1 MFSGMPS
8 LSGTGF
14 IRVIVQDV
22 NDHSP
27 QFQQQNYVEYI
38 DENSSVGYSITQ
50 MTATDSD
57 IGLNAKIKYVFPT
70 SLVIRYF
77 YSSLMSTSFY
87 RYSLLESK
95 QDKFEIDEDTGVI
108 KTLSNLD
115 REDNEVYYLT
125 VVAQDSSLTEP
136 KASVANLTVFV
147 RDVNDNYPI
156 FLTSQS
162 VIYVSDKA
170 QSGQFI
176 FGVTAVDL
184 DSGDNGKIIYSLLTG
199 DIDMFYI
206 DENTGVIESNQKL
219 NKQLEYKLKILASD
233 KGKAPKH
240 AEFELTVMLWP
251 DKDFPV
257 VRHVGTQ
264 QLSIVENSSPGSEV
278 SRILATTPKSGTK
291 GILRFSISG
300 GDFDN
305 TFEVNSI
312 TGEVVIGKNGIDHE
326 KSSQYKIWIEA
337 SDSDDPKL
345 RSAVLLTV
353 NVTDVNDNP
362 PVFEYPFYTIS
373 VQEETFPPTNVITVV
388 AIDKDTGKNSIIT
401 YRLVDDINGIFSIDE
416 NSGEI
421 VTNTKLDR
429 ETDDHYT
436 LTVEAVDQG
445 YPSLTG
451 SVMVHI
457 NILDINDNPPRFTR
471 LFSVNVTENT
481 EVGSFVIGI
490 TSSDLDIGVNAKA
503 TYRFTENP
511 GNMFKIDSDTGK
523 VYVAFPLDREV
534 QDEYLLNV
542 VAADGSWQSET
553 PLTITIQDVNDN
565 APEFEKSYYKFN
577 FPETNKIGA
586 TVGRVIATDKDKQ
599 GSNSVVS
606 YNLKQPSDVF
616 FVDPIYGDIF
626 TKHSLKYKHSAKNAS
641 PENEYT
647 LTVLATD
654 NGKPP
659 LSAECLIVINVI
671 DSNNNAPQFEKK
683 KYFSPIPINLELWS
697 PLITV
702 IATDHD
708 LGVNSEIEYF
718 VYGGNATDIVQVD
731 RFSGLVSLKMKLT
744 DTDLGKSYDL
754 VIRATD
760 HGVPPKQDIT
770 DVTFTMTSENIF
782 SPEFSS
788 FSYQVFVPENEPVGT
803 TILIVKATDQ
813 DEGPNGLIRYL
824 FENSSDNFILD
835 PETGAI
841 TIARVLDFEHIK
853 EYKLNVIA
861 MDIGFEPK
869 QSKATLSIILTD
881 INDNPP
887 VFNQTLF
894 NVFIFE
900 NSLPGTFVSQI
911 VATDLDSP
919 KNAIINYSI
928 VGGTGENLFF
938 CNNTS
943 GALYSKQV
951 FDYEKEKSYGLE
963 ILAINPDSTLSGSTK
978 VTVHIQGVN
987 EYYPTFSQSVF
998 YYDVPESAEIGAYV
1012 GAVKATDLDSG
1023 NDGKVYYFLVGS
1035 SNDKGFAIDRNTGV
1049 LRVSRHL
1056 DRETQNRII
1065 LTVLA
1070 KNDGS
1075 IRGNDTDEAQVII
1088 SIQDGN
1094 DPPEFDQEYYEC
1106 LVSEG
1111 TRPGAKVLVVHA
1123 VDKDAWPQNNQ
1134 FSYSILNNMTKLFRI
1149 DPQNGSI
1156 ETSGYFD
1163 RETINHYNII
1173 IGAIDT
1179 GSPPQTGS
1187 ATVKVVI
1194 TDVNDNGPVL
1204 ASDNNVGY
1212 VSENEPINTSIMVL
1226 TATDAD
1232 QPPNG
1237 APFTYRI
1244 VGGPHREFVILD
1256 ESSGLLRTA
1265 RSIDREQTPNLS
1277 IVVCIFINFIIY
1289 AS

>member
-1 MFSGMPS
+1 M
-8 LSGTGF
+8 L
-14 IRVIVQDV
+14 
-22 NDHSP
+22 
-27 QFQQQNYVEYI
+27 
-38 DENSSVGYSITQ
+38 
-50 MTATDSD
+50 
-57 IGLNAKIKYVFPT
+57 
-70 SLVIRYF
+70 
-77 YSSLMSTSFY
+77 FY
-87 RYSLLESK
+87 RYSLLGNK
-95 QDKFEIDEDTGVI
+95 QEKFEMDEDTGI
-108 KTLSNLD
+108 LRTSSNLD
-115 REDNEVYYLT
+115 REENEVYYLT

-136 KASVANLTVFV
+136 KASVANLTVFA

-156 FLTSQS
+156 FSTSQS
-162 VIYVSDKA
+162 IIYVSDKT

-176 FGVTAVDL
+176 FGVTATDL
-184 DSGDNGKIIYSLLTG
+184 DSGDNGKIVYHLISG
-199 DIDMFYI
+199 DLDMFHI
-206 DENTGVIESNQKL
+206 DENTGVIESTQKL
-219 NKQLEYKLKILASD
+219 SKQMEYKIKIEASD
-233 KGKAPKH
+233 KGKIPKN

-251 DKDFPV
+251 DRDFPV

-264 QLSIVENSSPGSEV
+264 QLSIVENSSPGSSV
-278 SRILATTPKSGTK
+278 SRILATTPKTVPKGT
-291 GILRFSISG
+291 IRFSIAG

-305 TFEVNSI
+305 TFEVDSI
-312 TGEVVIGKNGIDHE
+312 SGEVAIGKNGIDHE
-326 KSSQYKIWIEA
+326 KSNQYKIWIEA
-337 SDSDDPKL
+337 SDSDEPKL
-345 RSAVLLTV
+345 RSAVLLTI
-353 NVTDVNDNP
+353 NVTDENDNP
-362 PVFEYPFYTIS
+362 PVFEYPFYTVSI
-373 VQEETFPPTNVITVV
+373 QEETLPPTPVITVV
-388 AIDKDTGKNSIIT
+388 AIDKDVGKNSIIT
-401 YRLVDDINGIFSIDE
+401 YRLIDDINGIFSIDDM
-416 NSGEI
+416 SGEI

-429 ETDDHYT
+429 ETDDHYI
-436 LTVEAVDQG
+436 LTIEAIDQG

-451 SVMVHI
+451 SAMVHI
-457 NILDINDNPPRFTR
+457 TVLDINDNPPRFTR

-490 TSSDLDIGVNAKA
+490 TSSDLDVGINAKA

-511 GNMFKIDSDTGK
+511 GNMFKIDSDTGN
-523 VYVAFPLDREV
+523 VYVASPLDREI

-542 VAADGSWQSET
+542 VAADGSWQAET

-565 APEFEKSYYKFN
+565 APEFEKPYYKFN
-577 FPETNKIGA
+577 FPETHKIGA

-616 FVDPIYGDIF
+616 FIDPIYGDIF
-626 TKHSLKYKHSAKNAS
+626 TKRALKYKHSTKDTS
-641 PENEYT
+641 PENEYS
-647 LTVLATD
+647 LIVLATD

-659 LSAECLIVINVI
+659 LSTECSVSINVI

-683 KYFSPIPINLELWS
+683 KYFSPIPINLEIWS
-697 PLITV
+697 SLITV
-702 IATDHD
+702 VATDHD
-708 LGVNSEIEYF
+708 FGVNSEIDYF
-718 VYGGNATDIVQVD
+718 IYGGNAIDLVQVNKH
-731 RFSGLVSLKMKLT
+731 SGLVSLKKKLT

-760 HGVPPKQDIT
+760 HGVPPKQDTT
-770 DVTFTMTSENIF
+770 DVTFTLTSENNF

-788 FSYQVFVPENEPVGT
+788 FSYQVFVPENEPIGT

-813 DEGPNGLIRYL
+813 DKGPNGLVRYT
-824 FENSSDNFILD
+824 FENLSDKFNLN

-841 TIARVLDFEHIK
+841 TITQILDFERIK
-853 EYKLNVIA
+853 EYKLNIIA
-861 MDIGFEPK
+861 LDTGFKPK
-869 QSKATLSIILTD
+869 QSKATLSIMLTD

-887 VFNQTLF
+887 TFNQTLF
-894 NVFIFE
+894 NVFILE
-900 NSLPGTFVSQI
+900 NSSPGTFVSQM
-911 VATDLDSP
+911 VAKDLDSP

-928 VGGTGENLFF
+928 IGGTGENLFY
-938 CNNTS
+938 CNSTS
-943 GALYSKQV
+943 GAIYSKQV
-951 FDYEKEKSYGLE
+951 FDYEKEKSFSLE
-963 ILAINPDSTLSGSTK
+963 IIAINPDSTFSGSTK
-978 VTVHIQGVN
+978 VIVHIKGVN

-998 YYDVPESAEIGAYV
+998 YYDVPESAEIGANV
-1012 GAVKATDLDSG
+1012 GTVKATDLDAG

-1035 SNDKGFAIDRNTGV
+1035 SNDKGFTIDHNTG
-1049 LRVSRHL
+1049 LLKVSRHL

-1070 KNDGS
+1070 KNSGS

-1094 DPPEFDQEYYEC
+1094 DPPEFNQEYYEC

-1111 TRPGAKVLVVHA
+1111 TRPGAKILNVHA

-1149 DPQNGSI
+1149 DAQNGTI
-1156 ETSGYFD
+1156 ETVGHFD
-1163 RETINHYNII
+1163 RETVNYYEII
-1173 IGAIDT
+1173 VGAVDT

-1187 ATVKVVI
+1187 ATVKVMI

-1204 ASDNNVGY
+1204 APDNSVGY

-1244 VGGPHREFVILD
+1244 VGGPHREFVTLD

-1277 IVVCIFINFIIY
+1277 IVVCIINYYIFL
-1289 AS
+1289 STFSLL

>member
-1 MFSGMPS
+1 MG
-8 LSGTGF
+8 
-14 IRVIVQDV
+14 
-22 NDHSP
+22 N
-27 QFQQQNYVEYI
+27 
-38 DENSSVGYSITQ
+38 
-50 MTATDSD
+50 
-57 IGLNAKIKYVFPT
+57 
-70 SLVIRYF
+70 
-77 YSSLMSTSFY
+77 
-87 RYSLLESK
+87 K
-95 QDKFEIDEDTGVI
+95 QDKFEMDEDTGI
-108 KTLSNLD
+108 LRTLSNLD
-115 REDNEVYYLT
+115 REENEVYYLT

-136 KASVANLTVFV
+136 KASVANLTVFA

-156 FLTSQS
+156 FSTSQS
-162 VIYVSDKA
+162 IIYVSDKT

-176 FGVTAVDL
+176 FGVTATDL
-184 DSGDNGKIIYSLLTG
+184 DSGDNGKIVYHLLTG
-199 DIDMFYI
+199 DLEMFHI
-206 DENTGVIESNQKL
+206 DENTGVIESAQKL
-219 NKQLEYKLKILASD
+219 TKQMGYKLRIEASD
-233 KGKAPKH
+233 KGIVPKT
-240 AEFELTVMLWP
+240 AEFELTVILWP

-257 VRHVGTQ
+257 VHHAGTQ
-264 QLSIVENSSPGSEV
+264 QLSIVENSSPGSGV
-278 SRILATTPKSGTK
+278 SRIFATTPKTGSK
-291 GILRFSISG
+291 GILRFSIAG

-305 TFEVNSI
+305 TFEVDPIS
-312 TGEVVIGKNGIDHE
+312 GEVVIGKNGIDHE

-337 SDSDDPKL
+337 SDSDEPKL

-353 NVTDVNDNP
+353 NVTDENDNP
-362 PVFEYPFYTIS
+362 PVFEYPFYTVSI
-373 VQEETFPPTNVITVV
+373 QEETLPPTPVITVV
-388 AIDKDTGKNSIIT
+388 AIDKDIGKNSVIT
-401 YRLVDDINGIFSIDE
+401 YRLVDDINGIFSIDDI
-416 NSGEI
+416 SGEI

-436 LTVEAVDQG
+436 LMVEAVDQG

-451 SVMVHI
+451 SSMIHI
-457 NILDINDNPPRFTR
+457 TVIDINDNPPRFTR
-471 LFSVNVTENT
+471 LFSVNVTENI

-490 TSSDLDIGVNAKA
+490 TSSDLDVGVNAKA

-511 GNMFKIDSDTGK
+511 GNKFKIDSETGK
-523 VYVAFPLDREV
+523 VYVASPLDREI

-542 VAADGSWQSET
+542 VAADGSWQAET

-577 FPETNKIGA
+577 FPETHKIGA

-616 FVDPIYGDIF
+616 SIDPIYGDIF
-626 TKHSLKYKHSAKNAS
+626 TKRALKYKYSPKDTS

-647 LTVLATD
+647 LTILATD

-659 LSAECLIVINVI
+659 LSTECSITINVI

-683 KYFSPIPINLELWS
+683 KYFSPIPINLVVGS

-702 IATDHD
+702 VATDHD
-708 LGVNSEIEYF
+708 SGVNAEIEYF
-718 VYGGNATDIVQVD
+718 VYGGNATDLVQVD
-731 RFSGLVSLKMKLT
+731 RHSGVISLKKKLIQS
-744 DTDLGKSYDL
+744 DLAKNYDL

-760 HGVPPKQDIT
+760 HGVPPKQDTT
-770 DVTFTMTSENIF
+770 DITFTMTSENKF

-788 FSYQVFVPENEPVGT
+788 FSYQVFVPENEPIGT

-813 DEGPNGLIRYL
+813 DEGPNGLVEYS
-824 FENSSDNFILD
+824 FETSSDKFKLNQ
-835 PETGAI
+835 ETGAI
-841 TIARVLDFEHIK
+841 TIAQILDYEHLK
-853 EYKLNVIA
+853 EYKLNIIA
-861 MDIGFEPK
+861 KDMGFEPK
-869 QSKATLSIILTD
+869 QSKATLSIMLTD

-887 VFNQTLF
+887 TFNQTLF
-894 NVFIFE
+894 NVFLHE
-900 NSLPGTFVSQI
+900 NAPPATFVTQM
-911 VATDLDSP
+911 VAKDLDSP

-928 VGGTGENLFF
+928 IGGTGEHLFS
-938 CNNTS
+938 CNSTS
-943 GALYSKQV
+943 GAIYSKQM
-951 FDYEKEKSYGLE
+951 FDYEKEKSFSLE
-963 ILAINPDSTLSGSTK
+963 ILAVNPDSIFSGSTK
-978 VTVHIQGVN
+978 VIVFIEGVN

-998 YYDVPESAEIGAYV
+998 YYDVPESAEINANV
-1012 GAVKATDLDSG
+1012 GAVKATDLDG
-1023 NDGKVYYFLVGS
+1023 GDDGIVYYFLVGS
-1035 SNDKGFAIDRNTGV
+1035 SNDKGFTIDHSTGL

-1070 KNDGS
+1070 KNAGS

-1094 DPPEFDQEYYEC
+1094 DPPEFDQEFYEC

-1111 TRPGAKVLVVHA
+1111 TRPGAKILTVHA

-1134 FSYSILNNMTKLFRI
+1134 FSYSLLNNITKLFRI
-1149 DPQNGSI
+1149 DPQNGTI
-1156 ETSGYFD
+1156 ETVGHFD
-1163 RETINHYNII
+1163 RETVNYYEII
-1173 IGAIDT
+1173 VGAVDA

-1187 ATVKVVI
+1187 ATVKVMI

-1204 ASDNNVGY
+1204 APDNSIGY

-1244 VGGPHREFVILD
+1244 VGGPHREFVTLD

-1277 IVVCIFINFIIY
+1277 IVVCTIHF
-1289 AS
+1289 

>member
-1 MFSGMPS
+1 MF
-8 LSGTGF
+8 LIF
-14 IRVIVQDV
+14 ITFD
-22 NDHSP
+22 
-27 QFQQQNYVEYI
+27 
-38 DENSSVGYSITQ
+38 
-50 MTATDSD
+50 
-57 IGLNAKIKYVFPT
+57 
-70 SLVIRYF
+70 
-77 YSSLMSTSFY
+77 
-87 RYSLLESK
+87 RYSLLGNK
-95 QDKFEIDEDTGVI
+95 QDKFEIDEDLGIIRTS
-108 KTLSNLD
+108 SNLD
-115 REDNEVYYLT
+115 REENEIYYLT
-125 VVAQDSSLTEP
+125 VVAQDSSSTEP
-136 KASVANLTVFV
+136 KASVANLTVFIK
-147 RDVNDNYPI
+147 DVNDNYPI
-156 FLTSQS
+156 FSISQS
-162 VIYVSDKA
+162 VIYVSDKI
-170 QSGQFI
+170 QSAQFI
-176 FGVTAVDL
+176 YGVTATDL
-184 DSGDNGKIIYSLLTG
+184 DSGNNGKIIYSLISG

-219 NKQLEYKLKILASD
+219 TKQTEYKLKIKASD
-233 KGKAPKH
+233 KGKEPKH
-240 AEFELTVMLWP
+240 AEFELTVILWP
-251 DKDFPV
+251 DRDFPV
-257 VRHVGTQ
+257 VRHVGTN
-264 QLSIVENSSPGSEV
+264 QLSIVENSSPGSGV
-278 SRILATTPKSGTK
+278 SRILATTPKMGPK
-291 GILRFSISG
+291 GILRFSIAG

-305 TFEVNSI
+305 TFEVDSI
-312 TGEVVIGKNGIDHE
+312 SGEVVISKNGIDHE
-326 KSSQYKIWIEA
+326 KSGQYKIWIEA

-353 NVTDVNDNP
+353 NVTDENDNP

-373 VQEETFPPTNVITVV
+373 IQEETLPPTTVIKVV
-388 AIDKDTGKNSIIT
+388 ASDEDMGKNSIIT
-401 YRLVDDINGIFSIDE
+401 YRLVDDINGIFSIDD

-436 LTVEAVDQG
+436 LVVEAVDQG

-451 SVMVHI
+451 SAVVHI

-490 TSSDLDIGVNAKA
+490 TSSDLDTGVNARA

-523 VYVAFPLDREV
+523 VYVASPLDREV

-542 VAADGSWQSET
+542 VAADGSWQAET

-616 FVDPIYGDIF
+616 FIDPIYGDIF
-626 TKHSLKYKHSAKNAS
+626 TKRALKYKHSTKDIS
-641 PENEYT
+641 PENEFT

-659 LSAECLIVINVI
+659 LSAECFIIINII

-683 KYFSPIPINLELWS
+683 KYFSPIPINLEMWS

-702 IATDHD
+702 IATDYD
-708 LGVNSEIEYF
+708 SGVNSEIEYF
-718 VYGGNATDIVQVD
+718 VYGGNATDVVQVD
-731 RFSGLVSLKMKLT
+731 RFSGLVSLKIKLA

-760 HGVPPKQDIT
+760 HGVPPKQDTT
-770 DVTFTMTSENIF
+770 DVAFTITSENNF

-813 DEGPNGLIRYL
+813 DEGSNGLISYS
-824 FENSSDNFILD
+824 FENSSDKFKLN

-841 TIARVLDFEHIK
+841 TIAHVLDFESIK
-853 EYKLNVIA
+853 EYKLNIIA
-861 MDIGFEPK
+861 TDTGFEPK
-869 QSKATLSIILTD
+869 KSKATLSIMLTD

-887 VFNQTLF
+887 TFNQTLF
-894 NVFIFE
+894 NMFIFE
-900 NSLPGTFVSQI
+900 NSLPGTFVSQMI
-911 VATDLDSP
+911 ATDLDSP
-919 KNAIINYSI
+919 KNSIINYSI
-928 VGGTGENLFF
+928 TGGTGENLFY
-938 CNNTS
+938 CNSSS
-943 GALYSKQV
+943 GAIYSKQV
-951 FDYEKEKSYGLE
+951 FDYEREKSYSLE

-978 VTVHIQGVN
+978 VIVHIKGVN

-998 YYDVPESAEIGAYV
+998 YYDVPESAEIGVNV

-1035 SNDKGFAIDRNTGV
+1035 SNDKGFAIDRNTGL
-1049 LRVSRHL
+1049 LRVSRRL

-1070 KNDGS
+1070 KNDGR

-1094 DPPEFDQEYYEC
+1094 DPPEFDQDYYEC

-1111 TRPGAKVLVVHA
+1111 TRPGAKILTVHA

-1149 DPQNGSI
+1149 DSQNGSI
-1156 ETSGYFD
+1156 ETVGHFD
-1163 RETINHYNII
+1163 RETINYYGII
-1173 IGAIDT
+1173 VGAVDT

-1187 ATVKVVI
+1187 ATVKVMI
-1194 TDVNDNGPVL
+1194 SDVNDNGPVL

-1277 IVVCIFINFIIY
+1277 IVVCIMNYNIY
-1289 AS
+1289 AMNIILHIKYK

>member
-1 MFSGMPS
+1 M
-8 LSGTGF
+8 
-14 IRVIVQDV
+14 D
-22 NDHSP
+22 D
-27 QFQQQNYVEYI
+27 
-38 DENSSVGYSITQ
+38 
-50 MTATDSD
+50 
-57 IGLNAKIKYVFPT
+57 
-70 SLVIRYF
+70 
-77 YSSLMSTSFY
+77 
-87 RYSLLESK
+87 
-95 QDKFEIDEDTGVI
+95 DTGI
-108 KTLSNLD
+108 LRTLSKLD
-115 REDNEVYYLT
+115 REENEIYYLT
-125 VVAQDSSLTEP
+125 VVAQDSSITEP
-136 KASVANLTVFV
+136 KASITNLTVFIN
-147 RDVNDNYPI
+147 DVNDNYPI
-156 FLTSQS
+156 FSTSQS
-162 VIYVSDKA
+162 IIYISDKT

-176 FGVTAVDL
+176 FGVTATDL
-184 DSGDNGKIIYSLLTG
+184 DSGDNGKINYHLIAG
-199 DIDMFYI
+199 DTDMFHI
-206 DENTGVIESNQKL
+206 DENTGVIESTQKL
-219 NKQLEYKLKILASD
+219 NKQDKMEYKIKIEASD
-233 KGKAPKH
+233 KGQVPKN
-240 AEFELTVMLWP
+240 AEYELTVILWP
-251 DKDFPV
+251 DRDFPV

-264 QLSIVENSSPGSEV
+264 QLSIVENSSPGSGV
-278 SRILATTPKSGTK
+278 SRILATTPKIGSK
-291 GILRFSISG
+291 GILRFSIAG

-305 TFEVNSI
+305 TFEVDSVS
-312 TGEVVIGKNGIDHE
+312 GEVVIGKNGIDHE
-326 KSSQYKIWIEA
+326 KSNQYKIWIEA
-337 SDSDDPKL
+337 SDSDEPKL

-353 NVTDVNDNP
+353 NVTDENDNP
-362 PVFEYPFYTIS
+362 PVFEYPFYTVSI
-373 VQEETFPPTNVITVV
+373 QEETLPPTTVTSV
-388 AIDKDTGKNSIIT
+388 LAIDKDTGKNSIIT
-401 YRLVDDINGIFSIDE
+401 YRLVDDINGIFSIDD

-436 LTVEAVDQG
+436 LVVEAVDQG

-451 SVMVHI
+451 STMVHI
-457 NILDINDNPPRFTR
+457 TVLDINDNPPRFTR

-490 TSSDLDIGVNAKA
+490 TSSDLDAGVNAKA

-523 VYVAFPLDREV
+523 VYIASPIDREV

-542 VAADGSWQSET
+542 VAADGSWQAET

-565 APEFEKSYYKFN
+565 APEFEKSNYKFN
-577 FPETNKIGA
+577 FPETQKIGA
-586 TVGRVIATDKDKQ
+586 TVGRVIATDRDKQ

-616 FVDPIYGDIF
+616 FIDPIYGDIF
-626 TKHSLKYKHSAKNAS
+626 TKRALKYKHSTKYTS

-647 LTVLATD
+647 FTVLATD

-659 LSAECLIVINVI
+659 LSTECLIIINVI
-671 DSNNNAPQFEKK
+671 DSNNNPPQFQEK
-683 KYFSPIPINLELWS
+683 KYFSTIPINLKVLS

-702 IATDHD
+702 VATDHD
-708 LGVNSEIEYF
+708 SGVNSEIEYF
-718 VYGGNATDIVQVD
+718 IYGGNSTDLVQVD
-731 RFSGLVSLKMKLT
+731 KLSGLVSLKKKMSDL
-744 DTDLGKSYDL
+744 DLGKNYDL

-760 HGVPPKQDIT
+760 HGVPPKQDT
-770 DVTFTMTSENIF
+770 CDVTFTMTSENNF

-788 FSYQVFVPENEPVGT
+788 FSYQVFVPENEPIGT
-803 TILIVKATDQ
+803 TILIVKATDH
-813 DEGPNGLIRYL
+813 DEGPNGLVRYS
-824 FENSSDNFILD
+824 FENSSDKFKLNM
-835 PETGAI
+835 ETGAI
-841 TIARVLDFEHIK
+841 TIAQILDFERIK
-853 EYKLNVIA
+853 EYRLNVIA
-861 MDIGFEPK
+861 MDTGFEPK
-869 QSKATLSIILTD
+869 RSKATLSIMLTD

-887 VFNQTLF
+887 TFNQTLF
-894 NVFIFE
+894 NVFILE
-900 NSLPGTFVSQI
+900 NSPPGTLVSQM
-911 VATDLDSP
+911 VAKDLDSP

-928 VGGTGENLFF
+928 ISGTGENLFY
-938 CNNTS
+938 CNITS
-943 GALYSKQV
+943 GAIYSKQV
-951 FDYEKEKSYGLE
+951 FDYEKEKSYSLE
-963 ILAINPDSTLSGSTK
+963 ILAINPNSTLSGSTK
-978 VTVHIQGVN
+978 VIIHIEGVN

-998 YYDVPESAEIGAYV
+998 YYDVPESAKIGANV
-1012 GAVKATDLDSG
+1012 GAVKASDLDAG
-1023 NDGKVYYFLVGS
+1023 DDGKVYYFLVGS
-1035 SNDKGFAIDRNTGV
+1035 SNDKGFIIDHNTGI

-1070 KNDGS
+1070 KNTGS

-1111 TRPGAKVLVVHA
+1111 TRPGAKILTVHA

-1134 FSYSILNNMTKLFRI
+1134 FSYSVLNNLTKLFRI
-1149 DPQNGSI
+1149 DSQNGTI
-1156 ETSGYFD
+1156 ETVGYFD
-1163 RETINHYNII
+1163 RETINYYEII
-1173 IGAIDT
+1173 VGAVDT

-1187 ATVKVVI
+1187 ATVKVMI

-1244 VGGPHREFVILD
+1244 VGGPHREFVTLD

-1277 IVVCIFINFIIY
+1277 IVVCIIC
-1289 AS
+1289 

>member
-1 MFSGMPS
+1 MG
-8 LSGTGF
+8 
-14 IRVIVQDV
+14 
-22 NDHSP
+22 N
-27 QFQQQNYVEYI
+27 
-38 DENSSVGYSITQ
+38 
-50 MTATDSD
+50 
-57 IGLNAKIKYVFPT
+57 
-70 SLVIRYF
+70 
-77 YSSLMSTSFY
+77 
-87 RYSLLESK
+87 K
-95 QDKFEIDEDTGVI
+95 QDKFELDEDSGI
-108 KTLSNLD
+108 LKTLANLD
-115 REDNEVYYLT
+115 REENEMYYLT

-136 KASVANLTVFV
+136 KASVTNLTVFA
-147 RDVNDNYPI
+147 RDINDNYPI
-156 FLTSQS
+156 FSTLRSI
-162 VIYVSDKA
+162 IYVSDKT

-176 FGVTAVDL
+176 FGVTATDL
-184 DSGDNGKIIYSLLTG
+184 DSGDNGKIVYRLIMG
-199 DIDMFYI
+199 DINIFHI
-206 DENTGVIESNQKL
+206 DENTGVIESTKKL
-219 NKQLEYKLKILASD
+219 SKQNMEYKIKVQASD
-233 KGKAPKH
+233 KGELPKH
-240 AEFELTVMLWP
+240 AEFELTVILWP
-251 DKDFPV
+251 DQDFPV
-257 VRHVGTQ
+257 VRYVGTQ
-264 QLSIVENSSPGSEV
+264 QLSIVENSSPGSGV
-278 SRILATTPKSGTK
+278 SRILATTPKTGPK
-291 GILRFSISG
+291 GILRFFIAG

-305 TFEVNSI
+305 TFEVDSI
-312 TGEVVIGKNGIDHE
+312 SGEVVIGKNGIDHE
-326 KSSQYKIWIEA
+326 KSNHYKIWIEA
-337 SDSDDPKL
+337 SDSDEPKL
-345 RSAVLLTV
+345 RSALLLTI

-373 VQEETFPPTNVITVV
+373 IQEETLPPTPVITVI
-388 AIDKDTGKNSIIT
+388 ATDKDIGKNSIIT
-401 YRLVDDINGIFSIDE
+401 YRLVDDINGIFSIDDI
-416 NSGEI
+416 SGEI

-429 ETDDHYT
+429 ETDDRYI
-436 LTVEAVDQG
+436 LMVEAIDQG

-451 SVMVHI
+451 SAMIHI
-457 NILDINDNPPRFTR
+457 TVLDINDNPPRFTR

-523 VYVAFPLDREV
+523 VYVASPLDREI

-542 VAADGSWQSET
+542 VAADGSWQAET

-565 APEFEKSYYKFN
+565 APEFEKPFYKFN
-577 FPETNKIGA
+577 FPETHKIGA

-616 FVDPIYGDIF
+616 FIDPIYGDIF
-626 TKHSLKYKHSAKNAS
+626 TKRALKYKHSTKDTS
-641 PENEYT
+641 QENEYT

-659 LSAECLIVINVI
+659 LSAECSVIINVI

-683 KYFSPIPINLELWS
+683 KYFSPIPINLEMLS

-702 IATDHD
+702 VAADHD
-708 LGVNSEIEYF
+708 SGVNSEIVYF
-718 VYGGNATDIVQVD
+718 VYGGNATDLVQID
-731 RFSGLVSLKMKLT
+731 KFSGLISLKKKLI
-744 DTDLGKSYDL
+744 DADLSKNYHL

-760 HGVPPKQDIT
+760 HGVPPKQDTT
-770 DVTFTMTSENIF
+770 DVTFTITSENNF

-788 FSYQVFVPENEPVGT
+788 FSYQVFVPENEPIGT

-813 DEGPNGLIRYL
+813 DEGPNGLVRYT
-824 FENSSDNFILD
+824 FENLSDKFKLN
-835 PETGAI
+835 PETGAV
-841 TIARVLDFEHIK
+841 TIAQILDYERTK
-853 EYKLNVIA
+853 EYKLNIIA
-861 MDIGFEPK
+861 IDTGFKPK
-869 QSKATLSIILTD
+869 QSKATLSIMLTD

-887 VFNQTLF
+887 IFNQILY
-894 NVFIFE
+894 NVFILE
-900 NSLPGTFVSQI
+900 NSFPGTFVSQM
-911 VATDLDSP
+911 VANDVDSP

-928 VGGTGENLFF
+928 VGGTGENLFY
-938 CNNTS
+938 CNSTS
-943 GALYSKQV
+943 GAIYSKQV
-951 FDYEKEKSYGLE
+951 FNYEKETSYSLD
-963 ILAINPDSTLSGSTK
+963 ILAINPDSTFSGSTK
-978 VTVHIQGVN
+978 VIVHIEGVN

-998 YYDVPESAEIGAYV
+998 YYDVPESAEIGANV
-1012 GAVKATDLDSG
+1012 GTVKATDLDAG
-1023 NDGKVYYFLVGS
+1023 DDGKVYYFLVGS
-1035 SNDKGFAIDRNTGV
+1035 SNDKGFTLDHNTGL
-1049 LRVSRHL
+1049 LRVSKHL

-1070 KNDGS
+1070 KNAGS
-1075 IRGNDTDEAQVII
+1075 IKGNDTDEAQVII

-1111 TRPGAKVLVVHA
+1111 TRPGAKIFSVHA

-1134 FSYSILNNMTKLFRI
+1134 FSYSVLNNITKLFRI
-1149 DPQNGSI
+1149 DSQNGTI
-1156 ETSGYFD
+1156 ETIGHFD
-1163 RETINHYNII
+1163 RETINYYEII
-1173 IGAIDT
+1173 VGAIDT

-1187 ATVKVVI
+1187 ATIKVII

-1204 ASDNNVGY
+1204 APDNSVGY

-1244 VGGPHREFVILD
+1244 VGGPHREFVTLD

-1277 IVVCIFINFIIY
+1277 IVVCIIIY
-1289 AS
+1289 FLIKISEAIIVFKLISNFY

>member
-1 MFSGMPS
+1 MG
-8 LSGTGF
+8 
-14 IRVIVQDV
+14 
-22 NDHSP
+22 N
-27 QFQQQNYVEYI
+27 
-38 DENSSVGYSITQ
+38 
-50 MTATDSD
+50 
-57 IGLNAKIKYVFPT
+57 
-70 SLVIRYF
+70 
-77 YSSLMSTSFY
+77 
-87 RYSLLESK
+87 K
-95 QDKFEIDEDTGVI
+95 QDKFIMDEDTGI
-108 KTLSNLD
+108 LRTSSNID
-115 REDNEVYYLT
+115 REENEVYYLT

-136 KASVANLTVFV
+136 KASVVNLTIFA
-147 RDVNDNYPI
+147 RDINDNYPI
-156 FLTSQS
+156 FSTSQS
-162 VIYVSDKA
+162 IIYVSDKT
-170 QSGQFI
+170 QSREFI
-176 FGVTAVDL
+176 FGVTATDL
-184 DSGDNGKIIYSLLTG
+184 DSGDNGKIVYHLVAG
-199 DIDMFYI
+199 DVDMFHI
-206 DENTGVIESNQKL
+206 DENTGVIESTQKL
-219 NKQLEYKLKILASD
+219 NKQMEYKIKIEASD
-233 KGKAPKH
+233 KGKIPRT
-240 AEFELTVMLWP
+240 AEFELTVILWP
-251 DKDFPV
+251 DRDFPV

-264 QLSIVENSSPGSEV
+264 QLSIVENSSPGSGV
-278 SRILATTPKSGTK
+278 SRILATTPKTGPK
-291 GILRFSISG
+291 GVLRFSIAG

-305 TFEVNSI
+305 TFEVDSI
-312 TGEVVIGKNGIDHE
+312 SGEVVISKNGIDHE

-337 SDSDDPKL
+337 SDSDEPML

-353 NVTDVNDNP
+353 NVTDENDNP
-362 PVFEYPFYTIS
+362 PVFENQFYTVSI
-373 VQEETFPPTNVITVV
+373 QEETFPPTPVITLT
-388 AIDKDTGKNSIIT
+388 ATDKDTGKNSIIT
-401 YRLVDDINGIFSIDE
+401 YRLVDDINGLFSIDE
-416 NSGEI
+416 VSGEI

-451 SVMVHI
+451 SAIIHVTV
-457 NILDINDNPPRFTR
+457 LDINDNPPRFTR

-481 EVGSFVIGI
+481 DVGSFVIGI
-490 TSSDLDIGVNAKA
+490 TSSDLDEGVNAKA

-511 GNMFKIDSDTGK
+511 GNMFKIDSDAGK
-523 VYVAFPLDREV
+523 VYVASPLDREI

-542 VAADGSWQSET
+542 VAADGSWQAET

-565 APEFEKSYYKFN
+565 APEFEKSFYKFN
-577 FPETNKIGA
+577 FPESQKIGA
-586 TVGRVIATDKDKQ
+586 SVGRIIATDKDKQ

-616 FVDPIYGDIF
+616 FIDPIYGDIF
-626 TKHSLKYKHSAKNAS
+626 TKRALKYKHSTKDIS

-659 LSAECLIVINVI
+659 MSSECLIIINVI
-671 DSNNNAPQFEKK
+671 DSNNNAPQFENK
-683 KYFSPIPINLELWS
+683 KYFSPIPINLEVWS
-697 PLITV
+697 SLITV
-702 IATDHD
+702 KATDYD
-708 LGVNSEIEYF
+708 SGVNSEIEYF
-718 VYGGNATDIVQVD
+718 VYGGNATDLIQVD
-731 RFSGLVSLKMKLT
+731 RFSGLVVLKKKLS
-744 DTDLGKSYDL
+744 DTDLGKNYDL

-760 HGVPPKQDIT
+760 HGVPPKQDVT
-770 DVTFTMTSENIF
+770 EVTFTVTSENNY

-803 TILIVKATDQ
+803 TVLIVKATDQ
-813 DEGPNGLIRYL
+813 DEGPNGFVRYS
-824 FENSSDNFILD
+824 FENLSDKFKLN

-841 TIARVLDFEHIK
+841 TIAQILDFELIK
-853 EYKLNVIA
+853 EYKLNITA
-861 MDIGFEPK
+861 MDTGFSPK

-887 VFNQTLF
+887 IFNQTLF
-894 NVFIFE
+894 NIFIHE
-900 NSLPGTFVSQI
+900 NSPPGTFISQML
-911 VATDLDSP
+911 AKDLDSP

-938 CNNTS
+938 CNSST
-943 GALYSKQV
+943 GAIFSKQV
-951 FDYEKEKSYGLE
+951 FDYEQEKLYSLE
-963 ILAINPDSTLSGSTK
+963 IVAVNPDSSLSGSTK
-978 VTVHIQGVN
+978 VIVHIEGVN

-998 YYDVPESAEIGAYV
+998 YYDVPESAEISASV
-1012 GAVKATDLDSG
+1012 GAVKATDLDAG
-1023 NDGKVYYFLVGS
+1023 NDGNVYYYLVGS
-1035 SNDKGFAIDRNTGV
+1035 SNDKGFTIDHNTGL

-1070 KNDGS
+1070 KNAGS

-1094 DPPEFDQEYYEC
+1094 DPPEFDQEYYES

-1111 TRPGAKVLVVHA
+1111 TRPGAKIFTVHA

-1134 FSYSILNNMTKLFRI
+1134 FSYSLLNNMTKLFRI
-1149 DPQNGSI
+1149 DPQNGTI
-1156 ETSGYFD
+1156 ETVGHFD
-1163 RETINHYNII
+1163 RETVNYYEIVV
-1173 IGAIDT
+1173 GAVDT

-1187 ATVKVVI
+1187 ATVKVMI
-1194 TDVNDNGPVL
+1194 TDVNDNGPIL
-1204 ASDNNVGY
+1204 APDNSVGY

-1244 VGGPHREFVILD
+1244 VGGPHREFVTLD

-1277 IVVCIFINFIIY
+1277 IVVCIISLIFKINI
-1289 AS
+1289 

>member
-38 DENSSVGYSITQ
+38 DENSPVGYSITQ

-77 YSSLMSTSFY
+77 YSSLMSTPFY

-95 QDKFEIDEDTGVI
+95 QDKFDIDEDTGVI

-170 QSGQFI
+170 QSVQFI

-184 DSGDNGKIIYSLLTG
+184 DSGDNGKIIYSLLAG
-199 DIDMFYI
+199 DVDMFYI

-233 KGKAPKH
+233 KGKASKH
-240 AEFELTVMLWP
+240 AEFELTIMLWP

-291 GILRFSISG
+291 GVLRFSISG

-565 APEFEKSYYKFN
+565 NPEFEKSYYKFN

-616 FVDPIYGDIF
+616 YVDPIYGDIF
-626 TKHSLKYKHSAKNAS
+626 TKHSLKYKHSAKNTS

-659 LSAECLIVINVI
+659 LAAECLVVINVI

-683 KYFSPIPINLELWS
+683 KYFSPIPINLEIWS

-702 IATDHD
+702 VATDHD

-744 DTDLGKSYDL
+744 DTDLSKSYEL

-760 HGVPPKQDIT
+760 HGVPPKQDTT
-770 DVTFTMTSENIF
+770 DVTFTITSENIF

-813 DEGPNGLIRYL
+813 DEGPNGLIRYS
-824 FENSSDNFILD
+824 FENSFDNFILD

-841 TIARVLDFEHIK
+841 TIARVLDFEHTK

-928 VGGTGENLFF
+928 IGGTGENLFF
-938 CNNTS
+938 CNSTS

-978 VTVHIQGVN
+978 VIVYIQGVN

-998 YYDVPESAEIGAYV
+998 YYDVPESAEIGAHV

-1035 SNDKGFAIDRNTGV
+1035 SNDKGFAIDRNTGL

-1111 TRPGAKVLVVHA
+1111 TRPGAKVLTVHA

-1156 ETSGYFD
+1156 ETAGYFD
-1163 RETINHYNII
+1163 RETINHYKII

-1244 VGGPHREFVILD
+1244 VGGPHREFVVLD

-1277 IVVCIFINFIIY
+1277 IVVRIFINFIIY